1 MWCSQGAFAYNQ
13 AHQAA
18 VLSLSFSHSLLEA
31 TQFCIFA
38 SVCASCLYFLPEDW
52 LYSVSCT
59 VPKFGCLQLSL
70 VTSHSR
76 ALKRLTGKHP
86 KMNMKQGDPSFPSWP
101 PKMGN
106 WPEAV
111 GHGNGMKAAS
121 PLKPSF
127 PTVGTQSNFPSFI
140 PSENLVSPPPTRA
153 TTHYHRELHGAG
165 GEGTYLFGHVS
176 SRTWP
181 QR

>member
-1 MWCSQGAFAYNQ
+1 MHLCFCLCILPLFSPQRL
-13 AHQAA
+13 
-18 VLSLSFSHSLLEA
+18 VLFCFLHSAKIWLLTAEFGDFSFKSSEETHWKTSKDEHEA
-31 TQFCIFA
+31 
-38 SVCASCLYFLPEDW
+38 
-52 LYSVSCT
+52 
-59 VPKFGCLQLSL
+59 G
-70 VTSHSR
+70 R
-76 ALKRLTGKHP
+76 
-86 KMNMKQGDPSFPSWP
+86 PSFPSWP

-176 SRTWP
+176 SRA
-181 QR
+181 